1 MSESRENSKVLGWLR
16 GRPSTTQSTV
26 ALWAKS
32 LADAVL
38 FFGVFMAALPWVAH
52 SFLPAILP
60 VPVGIR
66 TWVGGSLFAIGVA
79 GWIVCLDAFSR
90 HGRGTPAP
98 PDAPRHLVTRGL
110 FRIVRNPI
118 IASEIMVVWGEALYV
133 ASGGI
138 VLYAIAATV
147 GAHLVVLRIEEPV
160 LRERFGESYEAYCR
174 NVRRWLPKLR

>member
-1 MSESRENSKVLGWLR
+1 MSESRENSKILGWLR

-32 LADAVL
+32 LLNAVL

-52 SFLPAILP
+52 SLLPAILP

-110 FRIVRNPI
+110 FRVIRNPI
-118 IASEIMVVWGEALYV
+118 IASEIIRRITSED
-133 ASGGI
+133 SKS
-138 VLYAIAATV
+138 AT
-147 GAHLVVLRIEEPV
+147 R
-160 LRERFGESYEAYCR
+160 
-174 NVRRWLPKLR
+174 